1 MTRLEAPEDVLLYEC
16 VARDNPE
23 DQRLVALAQVRQL
36 VVVRDE
42 EGQVTGLPHVE
53 RAIANCLEAIRRAA
67 RSRGAAGARLDMNH
81 VWVHDLADRS
91 RPTSAS

>member
-23 DQRLVALAQVRQL
+23 DRRLVALAQVRQL

-42 EGQVTGLPHVE
+42 DGQVTGLPHVE
-53 RAIANCLEAIRRAA
+53 RAIANCLEAVRRVRSAAA
-67 RSRGAAGARLDMNH
+67 RAPPS
-81 VWVHDLADRS
+81 S
-91 RPTSAS
+91 T